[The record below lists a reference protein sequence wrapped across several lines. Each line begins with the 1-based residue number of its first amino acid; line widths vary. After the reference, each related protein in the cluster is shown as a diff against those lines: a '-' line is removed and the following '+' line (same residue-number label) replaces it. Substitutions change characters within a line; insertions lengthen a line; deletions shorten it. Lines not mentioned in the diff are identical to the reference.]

1 MTETQL
7 VKADLAARATG
18 LNKFFL
24 YRLAAERQIP
34 CYRLRKAVR
43 FSIPEL
49 LEWMK
54 QQAIQKASSAN
65 GHNNQKEEL

>member
-7 VKADLAARATG
+7 VKADLAAMATG

-34 CYRLRKAVR
+34 CYRLGKAVR

-54 QQAIQKASSAN
+54 KNAEAKANDN
-65 GHNNQKEEL
+65 GHPSA